1 MRAKKWLYSVA
12 LCVMALS
19 GAAVPSAAQQ
29 SAREEILFARTDID
43 SLRQT
48 LVTVGITDLT
58 RPGR

>member
-1 MRAKKWLYSVA
+1 MPKPA
-12 LCVMALS
+12 LR
-19 GAAVPSAAQQ
+19 SAQ
-29 SAREEILFARTDID
+29 EEILFARMDID